1 MGLQLESAG
10 WVASKE
16 ASIGRVVVKLE
27 VVYSS
32 GKNDFTNGGGGWKKM
47 CNTKVSM
54 FGLAE
59 KGSCCESSEGA
70 PSLVHIFG
78 EGAGSGLESPC
89 FASGPGERA
98 YIQ

>member
-1 MGLQLESAG
+1 MEDAG

-27 VVYSS
+27 GVYSS

-47 CNTKVSM
+47 CCTKVSM

-59 KGSCCESSEGA
+59 EGSSGESSEGA

-78 EGAGSGLESPC
+78 EEFGSGLESPC
-89 FASGPGERA
+89 FASGADEGA
-98 YIQ
+98 HIQ